1 MGGPPQSS
9 GRGSGD
15 QRRHH
20 NRGGVSPLSDVGR
33 GVLCLAA
40 RVRPPPPTEPV
51 PTRIANGGYG
61 AFSPIRRVVSHRLQ
75 GAESRPIRRG
85 QREGELRT
93 LRAIR
98 LRQRD
103 QQGSTHIP
111 TERSA
116 LSTDAFP
123 RKVDRFF
130 QHFAILLSKG
140 KLGEP
145 SMATPQVKTV
155 RKSAPAARS
164 NPAAKTAGKPTATP
178 AVQKLAATKAS
189 NQKGPRRLLLSPL
202 R

>member
-1 MGGPPQSS
+1 MTEPPSPNTRRWVARRKAAVVAAVTNGVITIEEACHRYQMSEEEFFAW
-9 GRGSGD
+9 
-15 QRRHH
+15 QR
-20 NRGGVSPLSDVGR
+20 
-33 GVLCLAA
+33 AFA
-40 RVRPPPPTEPV
+40 PPPPTEPV

-140 KLGEP
+140 
-145 SMATPQVKTV
+145 
-155 RKSAPAARS
+155 RS
-164 NPAAKTAGKPTATP
+164 VA
-178 AVQKLAATKAS
+178 
-189 NQKGPRRLLLSPL
+189 L